1 MNNCGIK
8 THKLYENLNKKKMPT
23 LLKKSYG
30 GEEWNLERKNFELEA
45 LKMRTAEVMAEYFT
59 LPVLPDL

>member
-1 MNNCGIK
+1 
-8 THKLYENLNKKKMPT
+8 MPT

-30 GEEWNLERKNFELEA
+30 GEEWNLEWKNFELEA
-45 LKMRTAEVMAEYFT
+45 LKMRTVEAMAEYFT

>member
-1 MNNCGIK
+1 M
-8 THKLYENLNKKKMPT
+8 LT

-45 LKMRTAEVMAEYFT
+45 LKMRTVEVMAEYFT